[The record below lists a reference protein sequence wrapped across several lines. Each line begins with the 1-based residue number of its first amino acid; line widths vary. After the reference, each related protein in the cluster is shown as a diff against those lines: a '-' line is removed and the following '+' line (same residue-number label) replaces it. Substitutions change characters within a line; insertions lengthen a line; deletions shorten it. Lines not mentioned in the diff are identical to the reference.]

1 MFNREKA
8 ITIGNANYSVGSI
21 LELLG
26 ENGIELTEKQGID
39 RVGDWDKF
47 ASEMH
52 EYIGGF
58 TVAKYG
64 GQQTGF
70 DLMTVTEP
78 RVAIW
83 NVLKYALRLWFGR
96 GKRHDIYKIAHYSQ
110 IAWTKAG
117 GMNGDL
123 ESMGIIGE
131 EKAG

>member
-1 MFNREKA
+1 MEKKFKLEGA
-8 ITIGNANYSVGSI
+8 EYSVEEI
-21 LELLG
+21 LNLLEALGVELQP
-26 ENGIELTEKQGID
+26 KAGID

-47 ASEMH
+47 AQEMH
-52 EYIGGF
+52 DYIGGF

-64 GQQTGF
+64 GKQTGF
-70 DLMTVTEP
+70 DLMSVTEP
-78 RVAIW
+78 RVAVW

-110 IAWTKAG
+110 IAWTKGG

-131 EKAG
+131 EKSG